1 MDGFDWVGMLTK
13 VGIAIVIVIVT
24 WILAKVVKWAIGKL
38 VSRIGFLQRPGAD
51 GRSIGE
57 SLGRVGSLLVW
68 LFGLVAI
75 LQVFALDAVLS
86 PIQGALNTVMEYLP
100 KVLGAGF
107 VFFIGY
113 LIAKIAKQ
121 LVEAAIGMINFGG
134 IAAKVKSV
142 DPTGEGAAQQPD
154 ATGHAAAQAGPEAT
168 GQVPPAQQTA
178 PGGGYPAPGEYP
190 GAEQYQGAQ
199 YQGQQYPGAP
209 QQAAAPQQPSGVS
222 STKVGSVVGN
232 LVFAVILIMVTIA
245 ALQVL
250 GISAISDPAVNM
262 LTLILDAIPLILA
275 AVLLLGI
282 GYLIAK
288 FIGSILESTL
298 RGLGTDRAVASL
310 GIMSEDKS
318 ASRILTRI
326 VQVAI
331 MVFFAIM
338 AARALHFPEVTAIL
352 DEVLSLGGRVLFG
365 GVIIAVGFLVAKI
378 VSTAIGTGT
387 TSTVV
392 RYATIALFV
401 AMGLKYMG
409 IADSI
414 ITLAFGSVVVG
425 GALAA
430 ALAFGLGGRDA
441 AARTLAKAEAK
452 KDTPS

>member
-1 MDGFDWVGMLTK
+1 MDDFDWVGMLTK
-13 VGIAIVIVIVT
+13 VGIAIIIVIVT

-38 VSRIGFLQRPGAD
+38 VGRIGFLQRPGAD

-57 SLGRVGSLLVW
+57 SFGQVGSLLVW
-68 LFGLVAI
+68 LFGLIAV

-100 KVLGAGF
+100 KVLGAAF

-113 LIAKIAKQ
+113 LIARVARQ
-121 LVEAAIGMINFGG
+121 LVEAAVGMINFGG
-134 IAAKVKSV
+134 IAAKVKSAA
-142 DPTGEGAAQQPD
+142 PTGTSGATQPGTGDQGTTQPQPD
-154 ATGHAAAQAGPEAT
+154 AAGPVA
-168 GQVPPAQQTA
+168 PAQQAA
-178 PGGGYPAPGEYP
+178 PATGYPAPGGYP
-190 GAEQYQGAQ
+190 AAEQT
-199 YQGQQYPGAP
+199 P
-209 QQAAAPQQPSGVS
+209 AAGSQKVASI
-222 STKVGSVVGN
+222 VGS
-232 LVFAVILIMVTIA
+232 LVFAVIIIMVTIA

-288 FIGSILESTL
+288 FVGSILENTL

-310 GIMSEDKS
+310 GIMAEDKE
-318 ASRILTRI
+318 ASKILTRI
-326 VQVAI
+326 AQVAI

-378 VSTAIGTGT
+378 VANAIGTGT

-430 ALAFGLGGRDA
+430 ALAFGLGGREA

-452 KDTPS
+452 RDTPS

>member
-38 VSRIGFLQRPGAD
+38 VGRIGFLQRPGAD
-51 GRSIGE
+51 GRSMGE

-100 KVLGAGF
+100 KVLGAAF

-142 DPTGEGAAQQPD
+142 DPTGAGAAQEPD
-154 ATGHAAAQAGPEAT
+154 ASGHPAAQGQPEGT
-168 GQVPPAQQTA
+168 GQVPPAQQAA
-178 PGGGYPAPGEYP
+178 PGGGYPAPGGYP
-190 GAEQYQGAQ
+190 TAEQYQGE
-199 YQGQQYPGAP
+199 QYPGA
-209 QQAAAPQQPSGVS
+209 QQPAGGTQQPSGVS
-222 STKVGSVVGN
+222 STKIGSVVGN

-288 FIGSILESTL
+288 FIGSMLESTL

-310 GIMSEDKS
+310 GIMAEDKG

-430 ALAFGLGGRDA
+430 ALAFGLGGREA
-441 AARTLAKAEAK
+441 AARTLARAEAK

>member
-1 MDGFDWVGMLTK
+1 MDDFDWVGMLTK
-13 VGIAIVIVIVT
+13 VGIAIIIVLVT
-24 WILAKVVKWAIGKL
+24 WILAKVVKWAISKL
-38 VSRIGFLQRPGAD
+38 VGKIGFLQRPGAD
-51 GRSIGE
+51 GRSMGE
-57 SLGRVGSLLVW
+57 SIGQVGSLLVW
-68 LFGLVAI
+68 LFGLIAV

-100 KVLGAGF
+100 KVLGAAF

-113 LIAKIAKQ
+113 LIAKVARQ
-121 LVEAAIGMINFGG
+121 LVEAAVGMVNFGG

-142 DPTGEGAAQQPD
+142 DPTGHSGARQPGAGDQGAAQPQPD
-154 ATGHAAAQAGPEAT
+154 AT
-168 GQVPPAQQTA
+168 GQVPPAHQAA
-178 PGGGYPAPGEYP
+178 PATGYPAPGGYP
-190 GAEQYQGAQ
+190 AAEQYQGAPQ
-199 YQGQQYPGAP
+199 TGQPPQGAAQPAPGGGSQKVA
-209 QQAAAPQQPSGVS
+209 SI
-222 STKVGSVVGN
+222 VGS

-250 GISAISDPAVNM
+250 GISAISEPAVNM

-288 FIGSILESTL
+288 FVGSILENTL

-310 GIMSEDKS
+310 GIMAEDKG

-378 VSTAIGTGT
+378 VANAIGTGT

-430 ALAFGLGGRDA
+430 ALAFGLGGREA

-452 KDTPS
+452 RDTPS